1 MRRVSKRLPDF
12 FRRVAQFSD
21 ENERPLLS
29 VLSYLRSAGR
39 TRCVLFAIG
48 HLSSPCLP
56 LRWCFLIHAVEVAF
70 ESIDVSGPEPT
81 ELSQPGIHL
90 PKWFGLQPVETA
102 LCVHRGFHE
111 TGVPQHSQ
119 VLGDGRLRHPKL
131 TLDLSNRLLGRDQQA
146 QYRAAVRLRNDFEH
160 GFHFLC
166 ILHSAYTCQ
175 GIFRQAAQ
183 ATVAEVDFDSLK
195 SALRYFREAAP
206 KHTIEDDV
214 VFSIAGRILSEADK
228 AISRR
233 KC

>member
-1 MRRVSKRLPDF
+1 
-12 FRRVAQFSD
+12 
-21 ENERPLLS
+21 
-29 VLSYLRSAGR
+29 
-39 TRCVLFAIG
+39 
-48 HLSSPCLP
+48 
-56 LRWCFLIHAVEVAF
+56 
-70 ESIDVSGPEPT
+70 VSGPEPT

-131 TLDLSNRLLGRDQQA
+131 TLDLSNRLLGRDQEA

-160 GFHFLC
+160 RFHFLC

>member
-70 ESIDVSGPEPT
+70 KSIYVSGPEPT

-90 PKWFGLQPVETA
+90 LKWFRFQSVETA
-102 LCVHRGFHE
+102 LRAPAGSALSRGQGLPPLSPLAASFLRCAPDSFQL
-111 TGVPQHSQ
+111 TKPNTFQHNREAS
-119 VLGDGRLRHPKL
+119 LATLRWC
-131 TLDLSNRLLGRDQQA
+131 SGSSRN
-146 QYRAAVRLRNDFEH
+146 AVRLPSEQ
-160 GFHFLC
+160 GFSF
-166 ILHSAYTCQ
+166 A
-175 GIFRQAAQ
+175 GIPIFNR
-183 ATVAEVDFDSLK
+183 V
-195 SALRYFREAAP
+195 RGC
-206 KHTIEDDV
+206 HTGP
-214 VFSIAGRILSEADK
+214 S
-228 AISRR
+228 
-233 KC
+233 

>member
-1 MRRVSKRLPDF
+1 M
-12 FRRVAQFSD
+12 
-21 ENERPLLS
+21 
-29 VLSYLRSAGR
+29 
-39 TRCVLFAIG
+39 
-48 HLSSPCLP
+48 
-56 LRWCFLIHAVEVAF
+56 
-70 ESIDVSGPEPT
+70 SGPGPT

-214 VFSIAGRILSEADK
+214 VFSIAGRDTLGSRQSHIAAEMLT
-228 AISRR
+228 RR
-233 KC
+233 KVICEVAQRDCRSSFGKALGIGLW